1 VEYKQAVEGD
11 QEALREAARIV
22 RLVNRDKDGRPDAQ
36 LDWEL
41 NGWMMGG
48 QYRMASVASVEL
60 ADVLADMFDAWARMG
75 ELDLDMLNRVGG
87 TELVAMARIIVKG
100 DQG

>member
-1 VEYKQAVEGD
+1 MEYKQAVEGD